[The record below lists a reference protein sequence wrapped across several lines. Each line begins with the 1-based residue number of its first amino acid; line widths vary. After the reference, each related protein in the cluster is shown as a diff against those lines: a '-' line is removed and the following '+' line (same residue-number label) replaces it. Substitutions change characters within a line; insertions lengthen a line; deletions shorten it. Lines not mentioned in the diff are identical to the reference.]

1 MEREIIIDVLKQFHY
16 YNGIPLFL
24 VAEGKLMYTSLSKHV
39 LKEDLADFFRLFQKE
54 KVDVRKFNKIEYF
67 ASVPYR
73 HDNITEHVIIGAC
86 YTAHPINIGFKGRL
100 ALEHLVKHERIAEIL
115 VNMTTLSE
123 SDFLKYVNVI
133 SRLLGN
139 VSVDDSNITSGSLL
153 QSELD
158 KQLAEFIFETR
169 ENELTPYLP
178 ESERKVMDMVKAG
191 KVEEVKKIRTSLTLN
206 SAGLEVKYLFKIVAL
221 VTVATRAALESGV
234 DKVEAYGLSDLY
246 LAMLSNAVNDKQV
259 SDIAKNVLPHF
270 AELVRKNLEGEK
282 EIGHSYHLK
291 IADKYIRTH
300 LHFPLTLSTVA
311 EYVGISAKYLSRLFV
326 LYKKEKF
333 TRYVNRLRV
342 NEAKELLVNTNR
354 KLVDIAYSL
363 SFVSE
368 SYFIKVFEDICGL
381 TPQKYRNKYKTDN

>member
-16 YNGIPLFL
+16 YNGIPVFL
-24 VAEGKLMYTSLSKHV
+24 AEEGKLLYTSLSEHV
-39 LKEDLADFFRLFQKE
+39 LKENLADFFRLFRKE

-67 ASVPYR
+67 ASIPYR

-86 YTAHPINIGFKGRL
+86 YTAHPTNIGFKGRL
-100 ALEHLVKHERIAEIL
+100 ALEHLVKHEHIAEIL

-270 AELVRKNLEGEK
+270 AELVRKNQEGEK
-282 EIGHSYHLK
+282 ETGHSYHLK

-381 TPQKYRNKYKTDN
+381 TPQKYRNKYKTDH

>member
-1 MEREIIIDVLKQFHY
+1 MDREIILDVLKQFNY
-16 YNGIPLFL
+16 YNSIPVFF
-24 VAEGKLMYTSLSKHV
+24 VSNGKLVFSS
-39 LKEDLADFFRLFQKE
+39 LADKVLDGNITEFLSLFSKD
-54 KVDVRKFNKIEYF
+54 KVDIRKFNKIEYF
-67 ASVPYR
+67 ASIPYC
-73 HDNITEHVIIGAC
+73 HDDIVDYIIIGAC

-100 ALEHLVKHERIAEIL
+100 ALEYLVKHECIAEIL
-115 VNMTTLSE
+115 VNMSTLSE
-123 SDFLKYVNVI
+123 SDFVKYVSII

-139 VSVDDSNITSGSLL
+139 APVDVHIVSGSLL

-158 KQLAEFIFETR
+158 KQLTEYIFETR

-191 KVEEVKKIRTSLTLN
+191 MVEEVKKIRTSLTLN
-206 SAGLEVKYLFKIVAL
+206 STGLEVKYLFKIVAL

-246 LAMLSNAVNDKQV
+246 LAMLSNATNDKQV

-270 AELVRKNLEGEK
+270 AELVRKNLVDDK
-282 EIGHSYHLK
+282 ETGHSYHLM

-311 EYVGISAKYLSRLFV
+311 EHVGISAKYLSRLFV

-333 TRYVNRLRV
+333 TKYVNRLRV

-354 KLVDIAYSL
+354 KLIDIAYSL
-363 SFVSE
+363 AFVSE
-368 SYFIKVFEDICGL
+368 SYFIKVFEDICGI

>member
-16 YNGIPLFL
+16 YNGIPVFL